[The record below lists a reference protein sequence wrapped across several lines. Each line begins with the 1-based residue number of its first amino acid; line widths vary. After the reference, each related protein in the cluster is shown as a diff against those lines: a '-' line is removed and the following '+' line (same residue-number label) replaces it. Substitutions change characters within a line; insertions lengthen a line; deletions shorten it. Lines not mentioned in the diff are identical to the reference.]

1 MKKYKQRLKW
11 RLYAKFRGGFM
22 NYKGIDYLRSLLKD
36 KQTRVAK
43 CYEYYNQKDRMDNSQ
58 AITENAQ
65 MQRITKKVG
74 WIPKAVDSLTNRLQF
89 GSFGHDDELLVN
101 DIFMRNNRDVLF
113 KKMFKGAIISSCD
126 FVYISQN
133 TDGTARLQVIDGY
146 NATGVIDTSTM
157 LLDEGYAVL
166 ERDSYTGRPTLEA
179 YFTGGKTQ
187 YFKNGQPMGEILN
200 NLDYPLLVP
209 IIYNPDATRPFGR
222 SLISDSLMKYV
233 DDAKETL
240 RLMSVSAQFYSFPQK
255 WVTGL
260 DNDTDTFDKWKMV
273 ITALMAFGR
282 DEDGNVPT
290 VGQFIQQSM
299 SPYNDQLKTLASMF
313 SGETGLTLDDLGFAT
328 ANPSSAEAIKATHET
343 LRLMARGAQE
353 TFEVGIINVAFLA
366 KSLES
371 NMQFKRSQF
380 ASLNVRWKPTF
391 EVDATMLS
399 GIGDGAIKINQA
411 VDGYFDKV
419 TLEDLTGIKASED
432 DTPVYNK
439 LLEEVEPTKADNE
452 DEDTED
458 E

>member
-1 MKKYKQRLKW
+1 
-11 RLYAKFRGGFM
+11 M
-22 NYKGIDYLRSLLKD
+22 NYKGIDYLRSLLRD
-36 KQTRVAK
+36 KQTRIAK

-89 GSFGHDDELLVN
+89 SSFGNDDELLVN

-113 KKMFKGAIISSCD
+113 KTMFKGAIISSCD

-179 YFTGGKTQ
+179 YFTGGKTE
-187 YFKNGQPMGEILN
+187 YFKDGQPMGEILN
-200 NLDYPLLVP
+200 GLDYPLLVP

-260 DNDTDTFDKWKMV
+260 DNDTDTFDKWQMV
-273 ITALMAFGR
+273 MTALMAFGH
-282 DEDGNVPT
+282 DEDGNSPT
-290 VGQFIQQSM
+290 VGQFVQQSM
-299 SPYNDQLKTLASMF
+299 SPYNEQLKTLASMF

-328 ANPSSAEAIKATHET
+328 SNPSSAEAIKATHES

-380 ASLNVRWKPTF
+380 ANLNVRWKPTF

-399 GIGDGAIKINQA
+399 GIGDGALKINNA
-411 VDGYFDKV
+411 VEGYFDKEA
-419 TLEDLTGIKASED
+419 LEDLTGIKASED
-432 DTPVYNK
+432 ATPVYNK

-452 DEDTED
+452 DEDVDD

>member
-1 MKKYKQRLKW
+1 MD
-11 RLYAKFRGGFM
+11 
-22 NYKGIDYLRSLLKD
+22 YKGIDYLRALLRD
-36 KQTRVAK
+36 KQTRISK
-43 CYEYYNQKDRMDNSQ
+43 CYEYYNQKDMMDNTQ

-89 GSFGHDDELLVN
+89 SSFGNDDELLVN

-113 KKMFKGAIISSCD
+113 KTMFKGAIISSCD
-126 FVYISQN
+126 FVYISQK
-133 TDGTARLQVIDGY
+133 TDRTPRLQLIHGY
-146 NATGVIDTSTM
+146 NATGVIDTSTK

-179 YFTGGKTQ
+179 YFTGGKTE
-187 YFKNGQPMGEILN
+187 YYKNGQPMGEIIN

-260 DNDTDTFDKWKMV
+260 DNDTDTFDKWQMV
-273 ITALMAFGR
+273 MSAMMAFAR
-282 DEDGNVPT
+282 DEAGNSPP
-290 VGQFIQQSM
+290 VGQFVQQSM
-299 SPYNDQLKTLASMF
+299 SPYNEQLKTLASMF

-328 ANPSSAEAIKATHET
+328 SNPSSAEAIKATHES

-366 KSLES
+366 KSLEN

-380 ASLNVRWKPTF
+380 AKLKVRWKPTF

-411 VDGYFDKV
+411 VEGYFDKEA
-419 TLEDLTGIKASED
+419 LEDLTGIKASED

-439 LLEEVEPTKADNE
+439 LILDTEPTKADNE
-452 DEDTED
+452 DEDVED